1 MYLPFL
7 LASTSWKKQ
16 AGFLSLASERTY
28 GQEKLTRGNAQYF
41 FEGLQYG
48 LLNTRGSEIKTSA
61 KVRSP
66 AATVSFQ
73 TPFSPF
79 DPFAKLEGVG
89 GGKNPDWKD

>member
-1 MYLPFL
+1 ME
-7 LASTSWKKQ
+7 KQ

-28 GQEKLTRGNAQYF
+28 GQEKLTRENMLYF
-41 FEGLQYG
+41 FEGL
-48 LLNTRGSEIKTSA
+48 LNTTRREIKTSAKKFFA

-73 TPFSPF
+73 TPLSSF

-89 GGKNPDWKD
+89 GGKKP